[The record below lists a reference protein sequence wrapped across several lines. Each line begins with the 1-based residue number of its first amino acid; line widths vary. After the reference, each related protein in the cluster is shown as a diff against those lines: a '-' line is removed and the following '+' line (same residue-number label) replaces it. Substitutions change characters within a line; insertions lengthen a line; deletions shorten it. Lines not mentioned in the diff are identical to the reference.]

1 MTTPAPTET
10 VVEESVVGESVS
22 AATETEEF
30 QTAADVHSLAMVAL
44 VPTEGNVERLA
55 VEGGE
60 GGEGAGELHCT
71 VLFLGDAEDITDES
85 FVALRDSMQE
95 IASTQEG
102 PLVAEAF
109 NVSVFNPHRDDRDTC
124 LVLGL
129 TGDNLARLA
138 TDMRTR
144 AEDVLLGFD
153 VMVPDQHTPWIP
165 HVTLTYTDDMTR
177 VSDLVGLTGEITFD
191 RIRVAR
197 GEEVH
202 DFTLG
207 VTDTEEE
214 EEPSP
219 AEEGTEIEFA
229 QESVSEDT
237 VTEEFDTS
245 TDTMAVEEGITQEEI
260 TEEPVEI
267 SSTQAGSWNGVLVV
281 EDVESGDG
289 RMFSAGSLKTAPLPL
304 PLMWQKQTASGHETA
319 VQVGRI
325 DDVWRDGNQIWGSGV
340 FDLGGDDGREA
351 HRQVEE
357 KFLRGVSVDVD
368 SVKNSDVEMIFPPS
382 TGDGGELDLLFM
394 EPDVTVF
401 HNGRLRGATLVQ
413 FPAFVE
419 ASITLTGP
427 VVADTPALEASGEE
441 FPIRELDPVVASGG
455 ASGDDEDEPTLPD
468 AALTIPDCGCQDNP
482 GHLTACAC
490 EESDG
495 ELWTPDSAMFANP
508 QFRGPMPLT
517 VDGMHIYGHAALK
530 NTCHT
535 GFAGQCVTMPR
546 ETSHDYFLLG
556 ETACSDGSV
565 VATGT
570 ITLGTGHAGTDG
582 RITPFD
588 AIKHYDNTGT
598 VVADIVTG
606 EDEFGL
612 WFSGALRPG
621 LAPSK
626 IRSLRA
632 AKLSGDWRK
641 FGNKLRLV
649 ALLAVNVP
657 GFPVPRMRSAMQ
669 NGRQVAL
676 VAASINPTDARN
688 EEKSR
693 TNESLSAV
701 MQSIAKRMGRDRE
714 TRMTQL
720 KSHVHGR

>member
-1 MTTPAPTET
+1 MTTLAPIKTDVSKTVVDDAVSATVETVEFQVGDQAPT
-10 VVEESVVGESVS
+10 G
-22 AATETEEF
+22 
-30 QTAADVHSLAMVAL
+30 AMIAL
-44 VPTEGNVERLA
+44 VPTEATMERLA
-55 VEGGE
+55 LEGGE
-60 GGEGAGELHCT
+60 SAGQLHCT
-71 VLFLGDAEDITDES
+71 VMYLGDAEDITDDA
-85 FVALRDSMQE
+85 VGALRSSMQE
-95 IASTQEG
+95 IAMAQEA

-109 NVSVFNPHRDDRDTC
+109 NVSVFNPHREDRETC

-129 TGDNLARLA
+129 SGANLAALA
-138 TDMRTR
+138 TDIRTR
-144 AEDVLLGFD
+144 AEDVLLGMD
-153 VMVPDQHTPWIP
+153 VLVPDQHMPWIP
-165 HVTLTYTDDMTR
+165 HVTLDYTED
-177 VSDLVGLTGEITFD
+177 VSQVGELMGLTGDITFD

-197 GEEVH
+197 GEEVF

-207 VTDTEEE
+207 SADTEEDP
-214 EEPSP
+214 EPVGEDIPETEFVQENSP
-219 AEEGTEIEFA
+219 
-229 QESVSEDT
+229 QENAV
-237 VTEEFDTS
+237 EEFDTE
-245 TDTMAVEEGITQEEI
+245 TVVPENDITQEEI
-260 TEEPVEI
+260 TEEPVNV
-267 SSTQAGSWNGVLVV
+267 SSTTAGAWNGVLVV

-325 DDVWRDGNQIWGSGV
+325 DDVWRDGNQVWGSGV
-340 FDLGGDDGREA
+340 FDLGGEDGREA
-351 HRQVEE
+351 HRQVDE

-382 TGDGGELDLLFM
+382 SGDTDGIDALFM

-427 VVADTPALEASGEE
+427 SVTDTAALEASGEE
-441 FPIRELDPVVASGG
+441 IPIRELEPVTASVG
-455 ASGDDEDEPTLPD
+455 APEDDTEEDTLPD

-482 GHLTACAC
+482 QHLTACAC
-490 EESDG
+490 EEADG
-495 ELWTPDSAMFANP
+495 ETWKPEAALFANP
-508 QFRGPMPLT
+508 QFTGPMPLT
-517 VDGMHIYGHAALK
+517 VDGIHVYGHAALK

-535 GFAGQCVTMPR
+535 GFANQCVTMPR

-556 ETACSDGSV
+556 ETECSDGSV

-582 RITPFD
+582 RVTPFE
-588 AIKHYDNTGT
+588 AIKHYDHTGT

-669 NGRQVAL
+669 NGKQVAL
-676 VAASINPTDARN
+676 VAAAINPTDARA
-688 EEKSR
+688 ETKSK
-693 TNESLSAV
+693 TQESLSTV
-701 MQSIAKRMGRDRE
+701 MHSLAKRMGRDRE
-714 TRMTQL
+714 TRMIEL